1 MAYRTDE
8 AEAAFDEL
16 SKLITS
22 LRAAE
27 VIASGADDILSD
39 NDLAASNSTS
49 AVDVVADALG
59 AIEALRDALASEI
72 GLRAAA

>member
-16 SKLITS
+16 TKLITS
-22 LRAAE
+22 LRGAAA
-27 VIASGADDILSD
+27 IAAGADDILSD
-39 NDLAASNSTS
+39 NNLATSTS
-49 AVDVVADALG
+49 TSPADVVADALG

>member
-16 SKLITS
+16 TKLVRL
-22 LRAAE
+22 LRGAE
-27 VIASGADDILSD
+27 VIASGADDIIRD
-39 NDLAASNSTS
+39 NNLATSTGTS
-49 AVDVVADALG
+49 PADVVADALG